1 MRLSIYRLQILP
13 LLIIALQLGTLSPA
27 IAQEETNFSGLKGQV
42 LAEAERIESGVQSL
56 VGSLLSGDKV
66 KGRIVSVTVT
76 EDSEHRLVVQV
87 KYSDFEKERKI
98 WGEVRNNE
106 RKIQREIL
114 TSSADV
120 KPDSGDTELVFNL
133 SDRLP
138 EGAQL
143 ESAFLYLYI
152 GRPQKRTPSLV
163 KAYYLGK
170 KWQIEIMPEN
180 IVLKITPKPVGSA
193 ASLTQTKSFVMP
205 VKKIVLTDSKLFK
218 KTAVPISQPKI
229 QAPLARPKPTN
240 LSVRL
245 QAGMGYYVVAEGG
258 GGGRVLANTKK
269 TITGTMFTLVD
280 INGGQLVSGE
290 KVYLKTSNGKNYVV
304 AEGGGGGIVKANR
317 TVPREW
323 ETFIIRS
330 ATGQSTIKL
339 GDTVSL
345 QAYKRQF
352 LSAVSVGNRLVSAT
366 GQRVGSNERFKLVSA
381 YLTVSA
387 RSMAVQRSTLIAR
400 KVDTKPKPAAK
411 TLKSA
416 QFRITDQKRLV
427 MADKF
432 VYGVNKNIQD
442 KNGKGPSA
450 QPIYLLNEM
459 RSDVSIEFEDILHVW
474 PQVYQDQNP
483 ESGIFYFLPRAY
495 HLKWT
500 PDEGYGMRMLYFA
513 SQEEEEEGD
522 VNVELLVDA
531 GIDSKEYEFAK
542 DLVLAYTARH
552 PGTKFTELRPL
563 PIDKAPEV
571 SIAGGLQHTF
581 NIPPEKIIITAIS
594 DALGQVH
601 ISLVTDWITKE
612 NLQLALFEDMGI
624 NGMLTLTPAGSAME
638 AQQRPIKVTVA
649 DHRTLGRIYWTRG
662 QKWRNQAPYPVHLKY
677 LHVLS
682 LQNNIPIIYS
692 WNLDNTE
699 VSPMAQVEW
708 DSRYI
713 PKWLDGTAKFMW
725 LDYKVEK
732 SCDKCDEK
740 VIAEITGGVTSV
752 SADNITYETIT
763 PLADTGAYKIFIRTR
778 SMYLHPTSRELKEL
792 PELPLNEDEQEYKI
806 GPIYKVDRKT
816 DEAPSGEP
824 LFEYFITVVMPDGTM
839 HKATKWL
846 PSESLRIMIGQVQIK
861 EALGYL
867 PKKDR

>member
-1 MRLSIYRLQILP
+1 MRLSICRLQILS

-42 LAEAERIESGVQSL
+42 LAEAERLESGVQSL
-56 VGSLLSGDKV
+56 VGSFLSGDKV

-76 EDSEHRLVVQV
+76 DDSEHRLAVQV
-87 KYSDFEKERKI
+87 RYSGFEKERKI
-98 WGEVRNNE
+98 WGEVRDSE

-114 TSSADV
+114 TSSVDV
-120 KPDSGDTELVFNL
+120 KPDFGDTELVFNL

-163 KAYYLGK
+163 KAYHLGK

-193 ASLTQTKSFVMP
+193 ASLTQKKSFVMP

-218 KTAVPISQPKI
+218 KTAVPISQPKT
-229 QAPLARPKPTN
+229 QTPPARP
-240 LSVRL
+240 
-245 QAGMGYYVVAEGG
+245 QQ
-258 GGGRVLANTKK
+258 TK
-269 TITGTMFTLVD
+269 L
-280 INGGQLVSGE
+280 
-290 KVYLKTSNGKNYVV
+290 
-304 AEGGGGGIVKANR
+304 
-317 TVPREW
+317 
-323 ETFIIRS
+323 
-330 ATGQSTIKL
+330 
-339 GDTVSL
+339 
-345 QAYKRQF
+345 
-352 LSAVSVGNRLVSAT
+352 
-366 GQRVGSNERFKLVSA
+366 
-381 YLTVSA
+381 
-387 RSMAVQRSTLIAR
+387 AVQRSTLIAG
-400 KVDTKPKPAAK
+400 KVDTKPKPATT

-416 QFRITDQKRLV
+416 QYKITDQKRLV
-427 MADKF
+427 MADRF

-459 RSDVSIEFEDILHVW
+459 RSDVSIEFEDILHIW
-474 PQVYQDQNP
+474 PQVYQDQNS

-500 PDEGYGMRMLYFA
+500 SDEGYGMRMLYFA
-513 SQEEEEEGD
+513 SQEEEKEGN

-542 DLVLAYTARH
+542 DLVLAYAARH

-638 AQQRPIKVTVA
+638 AQQRPIKVIVA

-692 WNLDNTE
+692 WDLDNTE

-708 DSRYI
+708 NSRHI
-713 PKWLDGTAKFMW
+713 PKWLDGSAKFMW

-732 SCDKCDEK
+732 SCEKCDEK